1 MYQLGDFSPKRRL
14 FVAVYEPNVV
24 PGSGH
29 AAVLVVPPATV
40 PTCQVAPL
48 RQGTSRLCHLRF
60 YRCAVCDHLRPT
72 SHRRHAVHQAVSPS
86 FFFSLTLKR
95 ELSLSKTYI
104 NQNSTKMQDRSG
116 GSGAV
121 YPRTRLRTAS
131 DRQHF
136 YM

>member
-1 MYQLGDFSPKRRL
+1 M
-14 FVAVYEPNVV
+14 YEPNVV

-95 ELSLSKTYI
+95 ELSLSLSLSETYI
-104 NQNSTKMQDRSG
+104 NQNLTKMHDRSREVG
-116 GSGAV
+116 QFTPGPGYERPPTDSIFICNIYNNLA
-121 YPRTRLRTAS
+121 
-131 DRQHF
+131 D
-136 YM
+136 